1 MPTRLRAL
9 TAASL
14 IEWLRVR
21 EAVPYHHS
29 QPLPPQLVRQ
39 QLFGVLSTME
49 ARPDASPMDRTL
61 AGNLLCEHD
70 STLRSAQL

>member
-9 TAASL
+9 TVASL
-14 IEWLRVR
+14 IEWLRVL
-21 EAVPYHHS
+21 EAVPYHS
-29 QPLPPQLVRQ
+29 QPLPSQLVRQ

-49 ARPDASPMDRTL
+49 TRPDASPMDPTL
-61 AGNLLCEHD
+61 AGNLPCEHG